1 MKFVDE
7 AQIQVTAGDGGN
19 GCVSFRREKY
29 IPKGGPDGG
38 DGGNGGSVYLV
49 ASAAL
54 NTLVDFQFERF
65 FTAER
70 GENGRGANCTGHGGA
85 DKFVTVPVGTRV
97 HDADTGE
104 FIGDLTKDGEKLLVA
119 KGGYHGLGNTRYKSS
134 INRTPMQHSNGTK
147 GESRLLAL
155 ELLLLADVGLLGL
168 PNAGKSAFIRSASAA
183 RPKVADYPFTALVPG
198 LGVVRIGD
206 RHSFVIADIPGLI
219 EGASEGA
226 GLGYSFLRHLERCR
240 VLIHIVDLLPVDG
253 SDPADNARTILGEL
267 EKYSSKLF
275 AKPRVLVFNKKDL
288 TEDAEKIAEETVR
301 KTGYNGKYFIISASN
316 KDGTDELVRYVEDL
330 LLEMPRADEAGADE
344 VSAEDLRWDN
354 EPGPA
359 APVASADADDDFDE
373 EYEPEDTEGESGTDT
388 E

>member
-29 IPKGGPDGG
+29 IPNGGPDGG

-119 KGGYHGLGNTRYKSS
+119 KGGFHGLGNTRYKSS

-155 ELLLLADVGLLGL
+155 ELLLLADVGDR
-168 PNAGKSAFIRSASAA
+168 KSTR
-183 RPKVADYPFTALVPG
+183 L
-198 LGVVRIGD
+198 
-206 RHSFVIADIPGLI
+206 
-219 EGASEGA
+219 
-226 GLGYSFLRHLERCR
+226 
-240 VLIHIVDLLPVDG
+240 
-253 SDPADNARTILGEL
+253 N
-267 EKYSSKLF
+267 SSH
-275 AKPRVLVFNKKDL
+275 
-288 TEDAEKIAEETVR
+288 
-301 KTGYNGKYFIISASN
+301 
-316 KDGTDELVRYVEDL
+316 
-330 LLEMPRADEAGADE
+330 
-344 VSAEDLRWDN
+344 
-354 EPGPA
+354 
-359 APVASADADDDFDE
+359 
-373 EYEPEDTEGESGTDT
+373 
-388 E
+388 

>member
-119 KGGYHGLGNTRYKSS
+119 KGGFHGLGNTRYKSS

-168 PNAGKSAFIRSASAA
+168 PNAGKSTFIRSVSAA
-183 RPKVADYPFTALVPG
+183 RPKVADYPFTTLVPS

-267 EKYSSKLF
+267 EKYSAKLYE
-275 AKPRVLVFNKKDL
+275 KPRVLVFNKKDL
-288 TEDAEKIAEETVR
+288 TEDAEKIAAETAE

-316 KDGTDELVRYVEDL
+316 RDGTDELVRYVEDL
-330 LLEMPRADEAGADE
+330 LEKMPREEQGSSGEITAD
-344 VSAEDLRWDN
+344 DLRWDDDAGN
-354 EPGPA
+354 E
-359 APVASADADDDFDE
+359 APQADADEDIDGEYDPDD
-373 EYEPEDTEGESGTDT
+373 PEGESGS
-388 E
+388 EEQ